1 MSGIFYFK
9 QFSVNQAN
17 CAMKVNTDGVLLGA
31 LAGNNNPLNVL
42 DIGTGTGVIALML
55 AQRYPSSVITAVE
68 MDEAAAQT
76 AGFNFN
82 NSQFDDRLQVYAQ
95 SFQDYFE
102 GHPSQ
107 QFDLIV
113 SNPPF
118 YIQSLP
124 SPGKQKAMAKHA
136 DSHFFKELIT
146 GIASHLTT
154 NGESWLIAP
163 LNTISLILS
172 LAELNG
178 LFMQRAIDVLSYP
191 HSEPHRRIIVL
202 GRKQTPVTT
211 TRLYIYDAPGVY
223 NAEYRALLSA
233 FLTIF

>member
-1 MSGIFYFK
+1 
-9 QFSVNQAN
+9 
-17 CAMKVNTDGVLLGA
+17 MKVNTDGVLLGA
-31 LAGNNNPLNVL
+31 LAGNGTPSTIL

-55 AQRYPSSVITAVE
+55 AQRHPSSAVTAVE

-76 AGFNFN
+76 AKINFAE
-82 NSQFDDRLQVYAQ
+82 SAFWERLQVHAQ
-95 SFQDYFE
+95 SFQTYFAE
-102 GHPSQ
+102 QPAQ

-124 SPGKQKAMAKHA
+124 SPGQQKALAKHA
-136 DSHFFKELIT
+136 DSNFFKELIVGMAAHLST
-146 GIASHLTT
+146 G
-154 NGESWLIAP
+154 GQGWLIAP
-163 LNTISLILS
+163 LNTVSLILA
-172 LAELNG
+172 LAGEAG
-178 LFMQRAIDVLSYP
+178 LHLQQNIDILSYP

-202 GRKQTPVTT
+202 GRRQTPVAA
-211 TRLYIYDAPGVY
+211 TRLCIYDAPGVY

>member
-1 MSGIFYFK
+1 MSGIFQFK

-31 LAGNNNPLNVL
+31 LAGSSSPSTIL

-55 AQRYPSSVITAVE
+55 AQRHLSSAITAVE

-76 AGFNFN
+76 AKLNFG
-82 NSQFDDRLQVYAQ
+82 NSQFSDRLQVHAQ
-95 SFQDYFE
+95 SFQHYFAD
-102 GHPSQ
+102 HPSQ

-118 YIQSLP
+118 YIQSLR
-124 SPGKQKAMAKHA
+124 SPGERKAMAKHA
-136 DSHFFKELIT
+136 DNGFFEELIK
-146 GIASHLTT
+146 GIALHLTAY
-154 NGESWLIAP
+154 GEGWLIAP
-163 LNTISLILS
+163 LNTVSLILQ
-172 LAELNG
+172 LAEQNELH
-178 LFMQRAIDVLSYP
+178 LQRAIDILSYP

-202 GRKQTPVTT
+202 GRKQTLVVTA
-211 TRLYIYDAPGVY
+211 RLCIYDAPGVY
-223 NAEYRALLSA
+223 NAEYRTLLSA